1 MSNLNYT
8 DYLQIKTLLGS
19 QALESEKKSALA
31 HEEMLFI
38 ITHQTYEL
46 WFKQII
52 WELDSIIK
60 LFSKNPVEDHD
71 LSKIVHRVKRV
82 NKIWGLCIEQIKIL
96 ETMSPMEF
104 LEFRNHLYPAS
115 GFQSAQFRLIENK
128 LGLSNKNRKLHSG
141 CPYHQFLKEEE
152 AKEVMRVENE
162 ETSIL
167 KLVEKWL
174 ERTPYLKTENYD
186 FWQDYQDSVK
196 KMFNNEIK
204 LIEDNEGLSQEEKAH
219 SIKNIEASFTDFE
232 NFMNK
237 ERYNKNSDWTLSFE
251 SLQAALFIQLY
262 PHEPKLQLANRLLEE
277 LVDLDESMTLWRS
290 RHAQMALR
298 MLGEKVGTGGSSGAA
313 YLKEATDSHKVFKD
327 FFKLTTYF
335 ISGSKLTR
343 PAHL

>member
-8 DYLQIKTLLGS
+8 DYLNIETLLKS
-19 QALESEKKSALA
+19 QTLESEKKSALA

-46 WFKQII
+46 WFKQML

-60 LFSKNPVEDHD
+60 LFSKAPVEDHD
-71 LSKIVHRVKRV
+71 LSKIVHRTKRV
-82 NKIWGLCIEQIKIL
+82 NKIWSLCIEQIEVL

-128 LGLSNKNRKLHSG
+128 LGLSQQNRKLHSG
-141 CPYHQFLKEEE
+141 CPYHQFLKAEE
-152 AKEVMRVENE
+152 AKEVLRVEE
-162 ETSIL
+162 EEPSIL
-167 KLVEKWL
+167 SLVQKWL

-186 FWQDYQDSVK
+186 FWRDYKTSVE
-196 KMFNNEIK
+196 KMFSAEIK
-204 LIEDNEGLSQEEKAH
+204 LIQDNESLSQEDKTQSIEKT
-219 SIKNIEASFTDFE
+219 KASFKDFE

-237 ERYNKNSDWTLSFE
+237 DKYNTNSDWTLSFE
-251 SLQAALFIQLY
+251 ALQAALFIQLY
-262 PHEPKLQLANRLLEE
+262 PHEPKLQLANRLIEE
-277 LVDLDESMTLWRS
+277 LIDLDEAMTLWRS

-335 ISGSKLTR
+335 ISGSKLTQ
-343 PAHL
+343 PDHL